1 MNDMAT
7 SQHRLTA
14 AKVAVGMFVYAGT
27 EWVRV
32 VDVHTAAGITEIYL
46 VGRADPIEYPS
57 EEDIDVCLPMGPS

>member
-14 AKVAVGMFVYAGT
+14 AKVAVGMFVYAET

-32 VDVHTAAGITEIYL
+32 VDVHTAAGVTEIYL
-46 VGRADPIEYPS
+46 VGCADPIEYPS
-57 EEDIDVCLPMGPS
+57 GEDVDVCLPMGPS